1 MQFEKLSHE
10 ALRELMSRGYN
21 ILSSNDELWAKKVV
35 WFPETVT
42 DIKDYLM
49 QVADEEATLLVIDDA
64 LNNLEEEE
72 LIGDVFMIS
81 SLD

>member
-10 ALRELMSRGYN
+10 ALRELIGRGYN
-21 ILSSNDELWAKKVV
+21 ILSSNDELWDKNVV
-35 WFPETVT
+35 WFPETVA
-42 DIKDYLM
+42 DVKDYLM